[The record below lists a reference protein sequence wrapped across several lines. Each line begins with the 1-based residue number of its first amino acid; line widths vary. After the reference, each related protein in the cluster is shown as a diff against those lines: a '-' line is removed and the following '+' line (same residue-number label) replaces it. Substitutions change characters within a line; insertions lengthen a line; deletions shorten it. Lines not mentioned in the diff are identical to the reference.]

1 MNEIF
6 KKLIASFTNDEKRI
20 FCKKIIFFFGVI
32 TAIVLGYHFAKS
44 DNVIGLVTLW
54 LGFVLLCLGIITMQQ
69 VINFKNGSNKE

>member
-6 KKLIASFTNDEKRI
+6 KKLIASFDNSETGFSARKLSS
-20 FCKKIIFFFGVI
+20 FVGVI
-32 TAIVLGYHFAKS
+32 TAIVLSYHFAKS

-54 LGFVLLCLGIITMQQ
+54 LGFALLCLGIITMQQ